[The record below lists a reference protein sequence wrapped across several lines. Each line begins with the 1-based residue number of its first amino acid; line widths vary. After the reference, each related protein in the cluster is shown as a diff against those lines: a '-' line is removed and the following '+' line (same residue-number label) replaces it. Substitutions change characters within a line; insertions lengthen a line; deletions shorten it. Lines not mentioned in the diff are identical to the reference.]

1 MSTRGREPP
10 MSESPPERGPDEAYC
25 RNCAA
30 VIDEAAEIC
39 PECGVRQRPPP
50 QSGTDRAV
58 ENLLEGRNPFAAALA
73 SLLVPGLGQAY
84 NREIGKAIAFF
95 VGFLLAAVSVVVLI
109 GFVLAPAV
117 WLYSIYD
124 AFVVAQRRAEQ
135 HEREG
140 KQGGEGGSET
150 ATGEIAS

>member
-1 MSTRGREPP
+1 

-30 VIDEAAEIC
+30 VISDSAEIC

-50 QSGTDRAV
+50 QSSTDRVV
-58 ENLLEGRNPFAAALA
+58 ENLLEGRNPFVAALA
-73 SLLVPGLGQAY
+73 SVVLPGLGQAY
-84 NREIGKAIAFF
+84 NREIGKAMAFF

-117 WLYSIYD
+117 WLYSVYD
-124 AFVVAQRRAEQ
+124 AFVVAQRRAEE
-135 HEREG
+135 HEQERQ
-140 KQGGEGGSET
+140 QGGEEESESST
-150 ATGEIAS
+150 ATGEVAG